1 MGLIPT
7 PYDSL
12 LRSVFAGLKV
22 SCGRA
27 FNNYVQETGDLRT
40 YIYDGMLCQ
49 NHDHT
54 LLLSKKDLSVLSM
67 LSLGNALVLLIWF
80 SL

>member
-12 LRSVFAGLKV
+12 LRSVLAGLKE

-27 FNNYVQETGDLRT
+27 FNNYVQETGDLGT
-40 YIYDGMLCQ
+40 NNL
-49 NHDHT
+49 
-54 LLLSKKDLSVLSM
+54 
-67 LSLGNALVLLIWF
+67 
-80 SL
+80 